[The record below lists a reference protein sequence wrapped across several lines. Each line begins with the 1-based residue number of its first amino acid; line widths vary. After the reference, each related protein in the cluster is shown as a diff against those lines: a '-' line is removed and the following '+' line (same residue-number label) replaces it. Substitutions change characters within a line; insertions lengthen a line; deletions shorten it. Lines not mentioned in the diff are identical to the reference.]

1 MGVLSIYDIIYIY
14 IHKVIYEGPT
24 TMVRFMNFPCSAGD
38 YTVRNFVG
46 VIEDGF
52 PDGEESVGWC
62 LLGRIPV
69 SWMWKV
75 DERCFTGH
83 L

>member
-1 MGVLSIYDIIYIY
+1 MMYIYIY
-14 IHKVIYEGPT
+14 TKSYMKVPPPW
-24 TMVRFMNFPCSAGD
+24 VRFMHFPCSAGD

-62 LLGRIPV
+62 LLGIYSGTPGWSRNGFFAFQCCEVLQP
-69 SWMWKV
+69 
-75 DERCFTGH
+75 F
-83 L
+83 